1 MLHRFNLPNKQAVE
15 IFKGK
20 EAADDALVRLF
31 RRGEPSR
38 SQIYHLLDPLGTKY
52 LLYMMAKSRQEA
64 SRRAISLYFTHLKR
78 LKPEFKG
85 RDLLALGYQ
94 PGPLIKEML
103 ERLLEARL
111 NEEVRSRKEEK
122 EFVRRFFGPP

>member
-1 MLHRFNLPNKQAVE
+1 
-15 IFKGK
+15 
-20 EAADDALVRLF
+20 DDGLGRLF
-31 RRGEPSR
+31 RYGEPSR
-38 SQIYHLLDPLGTKY
+38 SQIYQLLNPLDTEY

-85 RDLLALGYQ
+85 RDLVSMGYA